1 MNISQPFI
9 HRPINFTIA
18 ANDQII
24 DAEPFDD
31 AIIAY
36 RNGGPIRVR
45 DIGQTIPGL
54 RDITLMVSPWASRA
68 LGSLVGR
75 WCLRCL
81 ALASPG
87 TSAAHAAQDRPIKLG
102 RAPGALATCHTGPI
116 WLAVRGCATS
126 PLGPTAPCVA

>member
-45 DIGQTIPGL
+45 DIDQTIPGL
-54 RDITLMVSPWASRA
+54 GDITLMVSPWASGEV
-68 LGSLVGR
+68 GSLVGR
-75 WCLRCL
+75 WCLRL
-81 ALASPG
+81 PRVLGSPW
-87 TSAAHAAQDRPIKLG
+87 T
-102 RAPGALATCHTGPI
+102 
-116 WLAVRGCATS
+116 V
-126 PLGPTAPCVA
+126 